1 MVHQEQ
7 KASPSGAGDCP
18 DVPIP
23 EGESTD
29 GEVYLYSIL
38 Y

>member
-23 EGESTD
+23 GESTD